1 MNEKYLLAIG
11 RLTKQKNFEFLIK
24 NFKEI
29 SKKYKQFKL
38 VIIGEGE
45 LEKKA
50 QKNKLSYSN

>member
-29 SKKYKQFKL
+29 SKKYNQFKL

-45 LEKKA
+45 LEKSS
-50 QKNKLSYSN
+50 KNKLSYSN